1 MIKYATKNVK
11 ALVLLGQTADK
22 IATTAKEH
30 GIDNISKVEDMEA
43 AVKKAYEIAESGDVV
58 LLSPACASWDM
69 YPNFEARGLD
79 FKENIYKL

>member
-1 MIKYATKNVK
+1 MQQKCKGSSPIRT
-11 ALVLLGQTADK
+11 DCRK
-22 IATTAKEH
+22 IETTAKEH
-30 GIDNISKVEDMEA
+30 GINNISKVEDMEA